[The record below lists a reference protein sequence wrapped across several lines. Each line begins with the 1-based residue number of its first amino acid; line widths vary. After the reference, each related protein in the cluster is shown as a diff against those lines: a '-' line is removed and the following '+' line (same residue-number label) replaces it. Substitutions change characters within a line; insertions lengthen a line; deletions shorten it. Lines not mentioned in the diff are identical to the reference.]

1 MVNDTQVRGLIRMM
15 NTGKILSVSAMKAGM
30 SENTARKY
38 VEAGDVPSRM
48 KKEHG
53 WRTRKDPF
61 DDAWPW
67 VKDQLNEFPGLE
79 AKTLFEVLQR
89 EQPGRFSDGQLR
101 TLQRRVK
108 IWRATEGPGK
118 EVMFPQKHYPGDLCA
133 SDFTRMGS
141 LRITIGGDLFDHL
154 LYHFVLT
161 YSNWEDASICFS
173 ESYESLSFGFQN
185 ALWCLGGVPKRHRT
199 DSLSSAVNNL
209 SQTEE
214 FTRRYEGLL
223 KHYGMDGQRIQAGE
237 AHENGDVEQSN
248 HRFKRTIDQS
258 LMLRGNRDFVDRAA
272 YESFLRETLANR
284 NAGRHDRLEEEM
296 KVLRELPARRLEDA
310 KKFYPR
316 VGPSSTIRVQHNVYS
331 VHSRLM
337 REKVEVRLYADYLD
351 VWYAQRRVER
361 LPRLRGE
368 DKHRIDYRHIIERL
382 IRKPGAFANYRYKSD
397 LFPTSRF
404 RIAYDMLK
412 VQSPARADKEYLKIL
427 YLAAQEGEVAVNTAL
442 GLLQEAGGRIEQK
455 AIEVQLELVKA
466 GQKVEDPRIAE
477 VDLRQYD
484 ALCSGVEEIS

>member
-1 MVNDTQVRGLIRMM
+1 MA
-15 NTGKILSVSAMKAGM
+15 AMKTGM
-30 SENTARKY
+30 DRKTARKY
-38 VEAGDVPSRM
+38 R
-48 KKEHG
+48 EHG
-53 WRTRKDPF
+53 KMPRQVRQEHVWRTREDPF
-61 DDAWPW
+61 GDAWPW
-67 VKDQLNEFPGLE
+67 VEGQLDEFPGLE

-89 EQPGRFSDGQLR
+89 QHPGRYSDGQLR

-118 EVMFPQKHYPGDLCA
+118 EVMFPQKHYPGKLCA

-141 LRITIGGDLFDHL
+141 LDITIGGDLFDHL

-185 ALWCLGGVPKRHRT
+185 ALWCLGGVPQRHRT

-223 KHYGMDGQRIQAGE
+223 SHYGMEGERTQGGE
-237 AHENGDVEQSN
+237 AHENGDVEQSH
-248 HRFKRTIDQS
+248 HRFKRAVDQA

-272 YESFLRETLANR
+272 YESFLRETLTYR
-284 NAGRHDRLEEEM
+284 NAGRHARLKEEM
-296 KVLRELPARRLEDA
+296 AVLRELPARRLEDA
-310 KKFYPR
+310 RKFHPT

-331 VHSRLM
+331 VHSRLI

-351 VWYAQRRVER
+351 VWYAQRRVDR

-368 DKHRIDYRHIIERL
+368 DKHRIDYRHIIEWL
-382 IRKPGAFANYRYKSD
+382 VRKPGAFANYRYKSD

-412 VQSPARADKEYLKIL
+412 AHSPGRANKEYVKIL
-427 YLAAQEGEVAVNTAL
+427 YLATQEGEMAVNTAL
-442 GLLQEAGGRIEQK
+442 GLLQEAGECIEQK
-455 AIEVQLELVKA
+455 TIEDQLDLVKA
-466 GQKVEDPRIAE
+466 GQKAKDPHIAE

-484 ALCSGVEEIS
+484 ALCGWMEEAS